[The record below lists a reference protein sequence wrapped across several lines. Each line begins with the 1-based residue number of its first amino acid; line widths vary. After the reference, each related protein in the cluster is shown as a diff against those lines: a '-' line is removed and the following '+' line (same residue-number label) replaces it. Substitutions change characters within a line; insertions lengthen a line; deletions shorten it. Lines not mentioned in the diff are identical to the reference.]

1 MTNREKLISHY
12 TKWLKSLDD
21 TDLVFTIELCADIE
35 FCCEHLVLCQDL
47 KQIKMRIFYRK

>member
-21 TDLVFTIELCADIE
+21 TDLVFTIE
-35 FCCEHLVLCQDL
+35 VVP
-47 KQIKMRIFYRK
+47 